1 MRLTKGQLFLGV
13 APKIIVDCAR
23 QLWLLQRGFTLDE
36 FCRSLGAPVDEAR
49 PVLEAMIR
57 EGYVED
63 RIAATEQY
71 EPTKQLSRLKSATIG
86 PGLTRQQ
93 ASALLQKVIAQ
104 AVHINANPEHYCV
117 TVRTLAV
124 FGSYLS
130 DAAVL
135 GDLDV
140 GYEIELIPSGECRQK
155 AVQAFR
161 AGRKGSD
168 EKARSAL
175 KCHNRH
181 VSLHTMTELK
191 RLGTPFLRVFADG
204 EPTRT
209 ADGVVLKSRRS

>member
-13 APKIIVDCAR
+13 APKIIVECAR

-36 FCRSLGAPVDEAR
+36 FCRSLAAPVDEAR

-130 DAAVL
+130 DAHVL
-135 GDLDV
+135 GDLDL
-140 GYEIELIPSGECRQK
+140 GYDIELIGSEECRQK
-155 AVQAFR
+155 ALQVFH
-161 AGRKGSD
+161 AGRKGPED
-168 EKARSAL
+168 KAKSVL
-175 KCHNRH
+175 KCRNRH
-181 VSLHTMTELK
+181 ISLHTMTELK
-191 RLGTPFLRVFADG
+191 QLGIPFLIVVANG
-204 EPTRT
+204 EPTR
-209 ADGVVLKSRRS
+209 AARMNRSV